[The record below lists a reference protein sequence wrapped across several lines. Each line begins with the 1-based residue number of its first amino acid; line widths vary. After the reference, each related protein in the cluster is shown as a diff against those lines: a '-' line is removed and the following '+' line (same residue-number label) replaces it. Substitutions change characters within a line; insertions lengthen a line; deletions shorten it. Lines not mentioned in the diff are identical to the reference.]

1 MGGFES
7 GHLVWGE
14 DGVGAGEDAGLE
26 TAFGLEGLFE
36 VVAVLE
42 SGHGRGE
49 ALVAWFEWG
58 RGDFQAFFLH
68 DFEEG
73 GGLGVIEGETSGGE
87 GSLVLADGHAV
98 AGGAF
103 VFGEFGGFFWAEE
116 GLELG
121 VDFGDFGGRGVVGSG
136 GGVLSFGEEIENL
149 GGEFWGKV

>member
-1 MGGFES
+1 MGF
-7 GHLVWGE
+7 
-14 DGVGAGEDAGLE
+14 
-26 TAFGLEGLFE
+26 
-36 VVAVLE
+36 
-42 SGHGRGE
+42 
-49 ALVAWFEWG
+49 
-58 RGDFQAFFLH
+58 
-68 DFEEG
+68 
-73 GGLGVIEGETSGGE
+73 IEGETSGGE

-136 GGVLSFGEEIENL
+136 VGVLSFGEEIENL